1 MSETFHHPADFA
13 EQGVFGSPVQNLARA
28 LAFVGVVY
36 VLATAGFVAAGWTV
50 ADAFYM
56 VTLTIFS
63 VGYGEV
69 HPIDPPWLRL
79 LAMGTIILGCT
90 GMIVTTGALVQVF
103 AHYQIT
109 RLLGMDRMHSEIDKL
124 NGHAIVCG
132 LGRIGN
138 QLAKELAA
146 AGSAFVIL
154 ERDPAKAAQAKAL
167 GYLCLVGDATDEEAL
182 REAGIERARVLATV
196 LPDDA
201 KNLFITLS
209 VCNLNPK
216 LEIIAR
222 GELPSTE
229 GKLFHAGADKVVL
242 PTHIGAERIAE
253 MILYPA
259 TARSASEQEH
269 LEEMKR
275 RLREYGLAMEVV
287 TAAPKGALTGCT
299 VGEAER
305 RASGAFFIVQID
317 RPGGPSIVHPGETV
331 EIMADDQ
338 IVLVMRGSHV
348 SAGAIFLSPKGRE
361 RVGRGYTR

>member
-1 MSETFHHPADFA
+1 MSDTPYSLEAA
-13 EQGVFGSPVQNLARA
+13 AQGVFGSPMQNLQRA
-28 LAFVGVVY
+28 LLFVGVIY
-36 VLATAGFVAAGWTV
+36 ILATAGFVAAGWSI

-69 HPIDPPWLRL
+69 HPIDTPWLRV

-103 AHYQIT
+103 AHYQIA
-109 RLLGMDRMHSEIDKL
+109 RLLGMDRMHSEIDRL
-124 NGHAIVCG
+124 SGHAIICG

-138 QLAKELAA
+138 QLAKELATA
-146 AGSAFVIL
+146 KSPFVIL
-154 ERDPAKAAQAKAL
+154 ERDPAKIATAKSM
-167 GYLCLVGDATDEEAL
+167 GYLCLAGDATDEDAL

-201 KNLFITLS
+201 KNVFITLS
-209 VCNLNPK
+209 ARNLNPK

-253 MILYPA
+253 MILYPSTDRFA
-259 TARSASEQEH
+259 SGSEQMG
-269 LEEMKR
+269 EMKR
-275 RLREYGLAMEVV
+275 RLREYGLEMEVV
-287 TAAPKGALTGCT
+287 TAAAGGALTGCT
-299 VGEAER
+299 VGDAEKQ
-305 RASGAFFIVQID
+305 ACGNFFIIQID
-317 RPGGPSIVHPGETV
+317 RPGGPSITHPGETV
-331 EIMADDQ
+331 EIMAGDQ
-338 IVLVMRGSHV
+338 VVLVMRGSHV
-348 SAGAIFLSPKGRE
+348 SAGAIFLAPKAPQ
-361 RVGRGYTR
+361 RVGRGFTR